1 MKFYTSVLPY
11 RGQLLVRGVDKNGN
25 SCKEKYSYKPS
36 LYIPTKKES
45 KYKTLDGRN
54 VERRKFKSI
63 SEAKRFVEDKQTLS
77 NENEY
82 FGNTRY
88 QYPFIAEAFPGKINW
103 DIKQIKILTIDIECE
118 SANGFPDPSEAK
130 EPLICI
136 TVKDHAKKNIRV
148 FGIGNFVNNRDDV
161 VYIKCSSEMDLIY
174 RFTEFWRNYEPD
186 IITGWNVKFF
196 DIPYLMNRFAREMG
210 KSYTKQFS
218 PWGVAS
224 EGSTR
229 VTAKGYNQEQKYW
242 DIMGVSVLDYLD
254 LYRKHTFVR
263 RESYKLDYIGEV
275 ELGENKLNNPYD
287 TFQDFYSKDHQLFVE
302 YNIQDVE
309 LVDKLEDKMKLI
321 ALHLTMAYEAKAN
334 YQDAFGQV
342 GIWDTIIYN
351 HLRDNNIVP
360 PAVKE
365 SKKSEGYEGAYVKD
379 PITGQHPWICSFDL
393 NSLYPHLIMQYNISP
408 ETMVGFEPNK
418 VNVEDMLN
426 EKSDLSNLDGC
437 TITPNGAQFRTDK
450 RGFLPEIMDKLYQ
463 ERVIYKNKMLKA
475 KALYQQTGDKKYE
488 NEIATNHNIQLARK
502 IALNS
507 AYGAIGNQY
516 FRYFDVRHAEGITKA
531 GQLTIRWIER
541 DVNKF
546 LNNLL
551 KTKDIPYVVASDTD
565 SIYITLGAVVDKIFK
580 DKSDIRKIVKVMD
593 KFCEE
598 TLQPAIDSS
607 FDKLAKYV
615 NAFDQ
620 KMIMKREVIAN
631 KGIWTAKK
639 RYILNVYNEEGVDL
653 KEPKLKIMGI
663 EAVKSST
670 PAPCRV
676 KIKEALKVIM
686 NKDEATLIQFIEDF
700 RKHFKTLPPEEIA
713 YPRSCNNLQK
723 YSIKGEPEEG
733 LNPYIKGCPIHVRGA
748 LLYNSLLKKN
758 KLKKYQDIQEGDK
771 VKFIKLKEPNTIQ
784 NDVISFIGVLPKE
797 FDLHKYI
804 DYDNQ
809 FDKSFLEPL
818 RLIVK
823 AINWSFEK
831 NTTLNLEDLF

>member
-11 RGQLLVRGVDKNGN
+11 HGKLLVRGIDKDG
-25 SCKEKYSYKPS
+25 SHKKFRVSYEPS
-36 LYIPTKKES
+36 LFTPTQKES

-54 VERRKFKSI
+54 VEKRKFNSI
-63 SEAKRFVEDKQTLS
+63 SHAKKWIEEYKDVS
-77 NENEY
+77 NFEY

-88 QYPFIAEAFPGKINW
+88 QYPFIAEVFPGKINW

-118 SANGFPDPSEAK
+118 SANGFPDPGKAE

-136 TVKDHAKKNIRV
+136 TVKDHARKNIKV
-148 FGIGNFVNNRDDV
+148 FGIGNFVNDRDDV
-161 VYIKCSSEMDLIY
+161 EYVKCSSEIDLVH
-174 RFTEFWRNYEPD
+174 RFTEFWCKYQPD

-196 DIPYLMNRFAREMG
+196 DIPYLMNRFTHLMG
-210 KSYTKQFS
+210 KEYLSQFS
-218 PWGVAS
+218 PWAVVS

-242 DIMGVSVLDYLD
+242 DIMGVSILDYLD

-275 ELGENKLNNPYD
+275 ELGENKLDNPYD
-287 TFQDFYSKDHQLFVE
+287 TFQEFYSKDHQLFVE

-365 SKKSEGYEGAYVKD
+365 SKKSDGYEGAYVKD
-379 PITGQHPWICSFDL
+379 PVTGQHPWICSFDL

-408 ETMVGFEPNK
+408 ETMVDFDPNK
-418 VNVEDMLN
+418 VSVEDMLN
-426 EKSDLSNLDGC
+426 EKSDLSDLDGR

-475 KALYQQTGDKKYE
+475 KSLYQQTGDKKYE

-551 KTKDIPYVVASDTD
+551 KTKDEVYVVASDTD

-580 DKSDIRKIVKVMD
+580 DKSDTRKIVKVMD

-598 TLQPAIDSS
+598 TLQPAIDKS

-615 NAFDQ
+615 NAYEQ

-723 YSIKGEPEEG
+723 YSSTKDIY
-733 LNPYIKGCPIHVRGA
+733 LKGCPIHVRGA
-748 LLYNSLLKKN
+748 LLYNHELKKR
-758 KLKKYQDIQEGDK
+758 KLKKYQEIQEGDK
-771 VKFIKLKEPNTIQ
+771 VKFIKLKQPNTLHQ
-784 NDVISFIGVLPKE
+784 DVIAFIGVLPKE

-818 RLIVK
+818 RLIVD
-823 AINWSFEK
+823 AIDWSFEK
-831 NTTLNLEDLF
+831 QSTLDSFF

>member
-11 RGQLLVRGVDKNGN
+11 HGKLLVRGIDKDG
-25 SCKEKYSYKPS
+25 SHKKFRVSYEPS
-36 LYIPTKKES
+36 LFTPTQKES

-54 VERRKFKSI
+54 VEKRKFNSI
-63 SEAKRFVEDKQTLS
+63 SHAKKWIEEYKDVS
-77 NENEY
+77 NFEY

-88 QYPFIAEAFPGKINW
+88 QYPFIAEVFPGKINW

-118 SANGFPDPSEAK
+118 SANGFPDPSKAE

-136 TVKDHAKKNIRV
+136 TVKDHARKNIKV
-148 FGIGNFVNNRDDV
+148 FGIGNFVNDRDDV
-161 VYIKCSSEMDLIY
+161 EYVKCSSEIDLVH
-174 RFTEFWRNYEPD
+174 RFTEFWCKYQPD

-196 DIPYLMNRFAREMG
+196 DIPYLMNRFTHLMG
-210 KSYTKQFS
+210 KEYLSQFS
-218 PWGVAS
+218 PWAVVS

-242 DIMGVSVLDYLD
+242 DIMGVSILDYLD

-275 ELGENKLNNPYD
+275 ELGENKLDNPYD
-287 TFQDFYSKDHQLFVE
+287 TFQEFYSKDHQLFVE

-365 SKKSEGYEGAYVKD
+365 SKKSDGYEGAYVKD
-379 PITGQHPWICSFDL
+379 PVTGQHPWICSFDL

-408 ETMVGFEPNK
+408 ETMVDFDPNK
-418 VNVEDMLN
+418 VSVEDMLN
-426 EKSDLSNLDGC
+426 EKSDLSDLDGR

-475 KALYQQTGDKKYE
+475 KSLYQQTGDKKYE

-551 KTKDIPYVVASDTD
+551 KTKDIVYVVASDTD
-565 SIYITLGAVVDKIFK
+565 SIYVKLGSFVDKIFK
-580 DKSDIRKIVKVMD
+580 DKSDTRKIVKVMD

-598 TLQPAIDSS
+598 TLQPAIDKS

-615 NAFDQ
+615 NAYEQ

-723 YSIKGEPEEG
+723 YSSTKDIY
-733 LNPYIKGCPIHVRGA
+733 LKGCPIHVRGA
-748 LLYNSLLKKN
+748 LLYNHELKKR
-758 KLKKYQDIQEGDK
+758 KLKKYQEIQEGDK
-771 VKFIKLKEPNTIQ
+771 VKFIKLKQPNTLHQ
-784 NDVISFIGVLPKE
+784 DVIAFIGVLPKE

-818 RLIVK
+818 RLIVD

-831 NTTLNLEDLF
+831 HSTLEDFL